1 MTCSDRVVVAPSLL
15 SADFGNLAQSA
26 REAEAGGAEYL
37 HFDVMDGSFVPNITF
52 GMPVVRTLRPL
63 SKLFFDVHLMI
74 VQPEKYIQA
83 FAEAGADGLT
93 VHVEAS
99 SHLDRTLSVI
109 RAHGMKAGVALNPG
123 TSSEFLKYVLDKV
136 DLVLIMTVNPGFGGQ
151 SFLPL
156 MIPKIERVRAL
167 IEKANHPIHIEVDG
181 GIDSTTAP
189 RVVSAGA
196 TALVAGTSVYG
207 YPNGVAE
214 GIRTLRES
222 YSAER

>member
-136 DLVLIMTVNPGFGGQ
+136 DLVLIMTVNPGFGG
-151 SFLPL
+151 SHFSLL
-156 MIPKIERVRAL
+156 
-167 IEKANHPIHIEVDG
+167 
-181 GIDSTTAP
+181 
-189 RVVSAGA
+189 
-196 TALVAGTSVYG
+196 
-207 YPNGVAE
+207 
-214 GIRTLRES
+214 
-222 YSAER
+222 

>member
-1 MTCSDRVVVAPSLL
+1 MSCSDRVVIAPSLL
-15 SADFGNLAQSA
+15 SANFSNLAKAAQ
-26 REAEAGGAEYL
+26 EAEAGGAEYL

-74 VQPEKYIQA
+74 VQPERYIQA
-83 FAEAGADGLT
+83 FAEAGANGLT

-99 SHLDRTLSVI
+99 PHLDRTLSLI

-123 TSSEFLKYVLDKV
+123 TAPDFLEYVLDKV

-156 MIPKIERVRAL
+156 TVPKMERVRAL
-167 IEKANHPIHIEVDG
+167 IETADHLIHLEVDG
-181 GIDSTTAP
+181 GIDSETAP
-189 RVVSAGA
+189 LVVAAGA